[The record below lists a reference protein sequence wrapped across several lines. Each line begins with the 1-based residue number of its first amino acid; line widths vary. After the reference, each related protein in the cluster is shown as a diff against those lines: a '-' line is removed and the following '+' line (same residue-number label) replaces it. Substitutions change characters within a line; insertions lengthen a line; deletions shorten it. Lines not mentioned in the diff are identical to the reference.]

1 MSHVN
6 RSLGGE
12 PIVPASNPISEG
24 EDEIMAEVEQLLK
37 GTVEELDRL
46 LNAKNVLGDPI
57 EKGNAT
63 VIPIVSYGFGFGAG
77 GGGSAKTGDG
87 AGTGA
92 GGGIKPLGAIIID
105 DEGARVESVQGAMTT
120 FAEVL
125 GRTAGKAI
133 DKATDAARPAKA

>member
-1 MSHVN
+1 MEN
-6 RSLGGE
+6 
-12 PIVPASNPISEG
+12 
-24 EDEIMAEVEQLLK
+24 VERLLK

-57 EKGNAT
+57 EKGAAT

-77 GGGSAKTGDG
+77 GGADAKSGQG

-120 FAEVL
+120 FAEVF
-125 GRTAGKAI
+125 GNTAGKAI
-133 DKATDAARPAKA
+133 EAATRRDAKPASKS

>member
-1 MSHVN
+1 MEN
-6 RSLGGE
+6 
-12 PIVPASNPISEG
+12 
-24 EDEIMAEVEQLLK
+24 VESLLK

-46 LNAKNVLGDPI
+46 LNARNVLGDPI

-77 GGGSAKTGDG
+77 GGSDTKSGSG

-105 DEGARVESVQGAMTT
+105 DEGARVESVQGPMTML
-120 FAEVL
+120 AEMV
-125 GRTAGKAI
+125 GQTAKKAI
-133 DKATDAARPAKA
+133 DKATDKAMSKGSKA

>member
-1 MSHVN
+1 MEN
-6 RSLGGE
+6 
-12 PIVPASNPISEG
+12 
-24 EDEIMAEVEQLLK
+24 VERLLK

-46 LNAKNVLGDPI
+46 LNARNVLGDPI

-77 GGGSAKTGDG
+77 GGSSTKNGDG

-125 GRTAGKAI
+125 GATANKAI
-133 DKATDAARPAKA
+133 DRATDGSGSRSAQS